1 MREPVTTN
9 NNGHAQTN
17 GHAAKPNGRPRPKK
31 VNVNPQ
37 DMAALIERAVK
48 IRNDISELIGS
59 LKQQRRQN
67 RTMQQTL
74 ATIRQ
79 LKTLV

>member
-1 MREPVTTN
+1 MKELVTTN
-9 NNGHAQTN
+9 GHAQAQTN
-17 GHAAKPNGRPRPKK
+17 GHAPKPSGRPRPKK
-31 VNVNPQ
+31 TNPQ
-37 DMAALIERAVK
+37 DMTALIEHAVK
-48 IRNDISELIGS
+48 IRNDVSELINA

-67 RTMQQTL
+67 RAMQQTL